1 MTTRQQLM
9 EEREK
14 LKRKLSEVEKQISNF
29 DAEVYGGKMKK
40 AIILLGECLNY
51 LHCPTIPLNC
61 PDCESPIDIDLDE
74 VIDGLQALYRREEF

>member
-40 AIILLGECLNY
+40 AIICLA
-51 LHCPTIPLNC
+51 LTIRNTSHLWSWQKVMKHANAIRWLIPAVGQSKTCNL
-61 PDCESPIDIDLDE
+61 
-74 VIDGLQALYRREEF
+74 